1 MEKVEIGTATLY
13 CADAFDVL
21 PTLNDGEI
29 DLVASDPPYA
39 AESFGGK
46 CTDCSWDIPVDLP
59 NLWQLMERKTK
70 PSANIVL
77 FGNMKLAYDLI
88 NTNLPG
94 FRYDLCWAK
103 NNRVGFFNANLQP
116 LRSHENILVFGKP
129 GGMAASTYN
138 AVKSAGSGR
147 PRVNRVK
154 SRKSGGVYP
163 ASQVPHTT
171 ISDGNVNPI
180 SVLAF
185 DHDRGNGQ
193 GFHPTQKPLSL
204 LGYLLM
210 LYSNPNDLVLDM
222 FMGSCTTGLA
232 AIKLNRKFI
241 GIEREKKYFDIACR
255 RLEEAWRRKER
266 YKPRI
271 ADPDDPNELDAA
283 GEQLVPVIHEEQQNL
298 VQDKGAI

>member
-1 MEKVEIGTATLY
+1 MEKIEIGTATLY

-46 CTDCSWDIPVDLP
+46 CTDCSWDTPINLP
-59 NLWQLMERKTK
+59 DFWQLVERKTK

-88 NTNLPG
+88 NTNLRG

-103 NNRVGFFNANLQP
+103 NNKVGFFNANLQP

-129 GGMAASTYN
+129 GGMTASTYN
-138 AVKSAGSGR
+138 AIKSAGSGR

-180 SVLAF
+180 SILAF
-185 DHDRGNGQ
+185 DKDSNQ
-193 GFHPTQKPLSL
+193 PDWCAHPTQKPLNL

-210 LYSNPNDLVLDM
+210 LYSNPNNLVLDM
-222 FMGSCTTGLA
+222 FMGSGTTGLA

-241 GIEREKKYFDIACR
+241 GIEREQKYFDIACR
-255 RLEEAWRRKER
+255 RLEEAQQRKER

-271 ADPDDPNELDAA
+271 SESDDPNELEAA
-283 GEQLVPVIHEEQQNL
+283 AEQLVCS
-298 VQDKGAI
+298 